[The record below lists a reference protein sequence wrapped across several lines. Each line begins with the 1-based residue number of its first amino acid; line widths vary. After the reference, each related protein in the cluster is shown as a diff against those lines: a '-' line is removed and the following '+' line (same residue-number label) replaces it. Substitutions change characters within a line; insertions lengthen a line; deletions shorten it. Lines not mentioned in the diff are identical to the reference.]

1 MSKQTLRKTGGL
13 SQMRR
18 FIIGLLSASATLAV
32 ILMAVG
38 LFAAWSFQGPGPRA
52 ADGKFTTVNLRQGA
66 GLPEIASKLAG
77 AGVVRS
83 GAVFQAAA
91 QITGAARKLK
101 AGEYEFPSGASMA
114 DVLAAVRDGKTV
126 RHQITIAE
134 GLTSEMVVELLAA
147 KPDLTGVVP
156 APAEGAILPETYQYA
171 RGEDRAAVLKRM
183 IDARDELVATLWTK
197 RQPGLPFT
205 TPDEAVTLASIVEK
219 ETGKASE
226 RPRVAA
232 VFINRLR
239 QGIRLQSDPTIIY
252 GISGGRALGR
262 GIRASE
268 LAGATPYNTYKIDGL
283 PPTPIANPGRAAIA
297 AVLDPPKTTEIF
309 FVADGTG
316 GHVFASTLA
325 EHNANVARWRA
336 HERKQAAPVPET
348 MTPEPVDPADIKA
361 TP

>member
-32 ILMAVG
+32 ILMAAG

-83 GAVFQAAA
+83 GALFQAAA

-134 GLTSEMVVELLAA
+134 GLTSEMVVELLA
-147 KPDLTGVVP
+147 
-156 APAEGAILPETYQYA
+156 EI
-171 RGEDRAAVLKRM
+171 
-183 IDARDELVATLWTK
+183 
-197 RQPGLPFT
+197 
-205 TPDEAVTLASIVEK
+205 
-219 ETGKASE
+219 
-226 RPRVAA
+226 
-232 VFINRLR
+232 
-239 QGIRLQSDPTIIY
+239 
-252 GISGGRALGR
+252 GRA
-262 GIRASE
+262 
-268 LAGATPYNTYKIDGL
+268 
-283 PPTPIANPGRAAIA
+283 
-297 AVLDPPKTTEIF
+297 
-309 FVADGTG
+309 
-316 GHVFASTLA
+316 HV
-325 EHNANVARWRA
+325 
-336 HERKQAAPVPET
+336 
-348 MTPEPVDPADIKA
+348 
-361 TP
+361 